1 MGLSAAVKKLTIDTE
16 IWWEYEGERYPEIC
30 RCGNACAHITEKAE
44 QLCDG
49 VGLDIGAGGFP
60 FGSSFPVRDSV
71 NYIYRNGKQVKRPA
85 PLIDGVNA
93 YNLRCFADAS
103 MDYIFSSHC
112 LEHLEKPFEALQLW
126 KTKLKPGGILFLYL
140 PHPDMK
146 LWNPG
151 SPWVRAAHKWK
162 PTYEILAGW
171 FYKLGFKIIS
181 GSPARD
187 DFYSFHI
194 VGRKNG

>member
-1 MGLSAAVKKLTIDTE
+1 MGFAPVIKRLIKNE
-16 IWWEYEGERYPEIC
+16 IWWEYEGELYPELF
-30 RCGNACAHITEKAE
+30 RRGNACIHIEDKAS
-44 QLCDG
+44 QFCDG
-49 VGLDIGAGGFP
+49 IGLDIGAGGYP
-60 FGSSFPVRDSV
+60 FRGAFPVRDSV
-71 NYIYRNGKQVKRPA
+71 NFIYRNGKQVERKI

-93 YNLRCFADAS
+93 YNLRCFVDGS
-103 MDYIFSSHC
+103 LDYIFSSHC
-112 LEHLEKPFEALQLW
+112 LEHLEKPFEALTLW
-126 KTKLKPGGILFLYL
+126 KTKLKPGGVLFLYL

-151 SPWVRAAHKWK
+151 SPWVRTAHKWK

-181 GSPARD
+181 GSPVRD

-194 VGRKNG
+194 AGQKNG